1 MTFWSVAETVFIGPL
16 KLVFEIIFQLTNEL
30 VENPGLSII
39 VLSLL
44 MNVLVLPLYRRA
56 DAMQEQSRDVEA
68 KLHDGVAHIKK
79 TFSGDERMMILQ
91 AYYRQNNYKPTDVL
105 HGSAS
110 LLLEIPFFMAAYQ
123 FLSHLSTLNGA
134 SLGPIND
141 LGAPDGLLSIGGLT
155 INLLPVLMTLINV
168 ISSALYLKGFPLKT
182 KIQLYGMAAFFLVFL
197 YTSPAG
203 LVFYWTLNNVFSL
216 VKNIFYKI
224 KNPQKVLRVLL
235 SVLGIAAAVSAA
247 FAGELG
253 IPKAWGALLAVG
265 LLLQL
270 PLLVA
275 IIKNNVKWRPNMKWP
290 APNRKLFLVGALF
303 LAVFIGL
310 TIPTTYIAASPQEFV
325 DINHFH
331 HPLWY
336 VVSSV
341 GFAAGT
347 FLVWVGVFYWL
358 ATPKGKVLF
367 ERILWVLCG
376 VAAVNYMFFGTNLG
390 NLSAALVYDTGV
402 RFTVYECVMNA
413 VVLCAL
419 AAVLY
424 FAVIHWTKVVRVIL
438 LTATL
443 ALVVMS
449 AVNAFTISRSVG
461 ELKSGK
467 RVNENAPHF
476 ELSQEGQNVVVIM
489 LDRALGELVPYL
501 VAEKPELKEAFDGFT
516 YYSNVISFGGNT
528 NFGVPP
534 TMGGYE
540 YTPVE
545 MNKRQN
551 ELLKDKH
558 NESLKVMPSVFSQHG
573 YNVTVCDAPYA
584 NYTWVPDMSIYD
596 DIPNVNTYITKGY
609 FGTPE
614 MKERTIQNNYRNFFC
629 FSLMKSMP
637 LCMQSGMY
645 SGGTYNQA
653 KASGSTST
661 TQARDGYSRAEGL
674 SQTFMDPY
682 TTLCNMNAMTKITEE
697 NEKNFLFFFNDV
709 THESM
714 LLKEPEYVP
723 SETVDNTVYD
733 QEHMDRFTVDGK
745 TITIEDDVDMAHYQT
760 NMAALLELGKWFD
773 YLRENGVYDNTKIIL
788 VADHGSSLWLMKNE
802 LNLGYLDVGR
812 VFPLLMVKDYNAT
825 GFTVSEEFM
834 THADVP
840 TLAFKDAIDNPVN
853 PFTGKPINSAEKTAH
868 DQFIIE
874 SSEWDVNV
882 NNGNTFIPS
891 GWYSVSSDIWDK
903 NDWEYYPEAVVLKEH
918 AMPQE

>member
-1 MTFWSVAETVFIGPL
+1 MTFWSIAETVFIGPL

-30 VENPGLSII
+30 VNHPGLSII

-56 DAMQEQSRDVEA
+56 DAMQEQARDVEA
-68 KLHDGVAHIKK
+68 KLHDGVAHIKQ

-105 HGSAS
+105 HGSVS

-123 FLSHLSTLNGA
+123 FLSHLETLNGA
-134 SLGPIND
+134 SLGPIAD
-141 LGAPDGLLSIGGLT
+141 LGSPDGLLVIGGITL
-155 INLLPVLMTLINV
+155 NLLPILMTLVNV

-182 KIQLYGMAAFFLVFL
+182 KIQLYGMALFFLVFL

-216 VKNIFYKI
+216 VKNIFYKL
-224 KNPQKVLRVLL
+224 KNPQKVLRILL
-235 SVLGIAAAVSAA
+235 SVLGVGAAVSSA
-247 FAGELG
+247 FAGQLG
-253 IPKAWGALLAVG
+253 IPKAWGALIVIG
-265 LLLQL
+265 VLLQL
-270 PLLVA
+270 PLVIAVLKA
-275 IIKNNVKWRPNMKWP
+275 NVKWQFKGEWP

-310 TIPTTYIAASPQEFV
+310 TIPTTYLAASPQEFV

-336 VVSSV
+336 VVSSAGMAV
-341 GFAAGT
+341 GT

-376 VAAVNYMFFGTNLG
+376 VATMNYMFFGTNLG
-390 NLSAALVYDTGV
+390 NLSAALVYDTAV
-402 RFTVYECVMNA
+402 SFTAYEIVMNLA
-413 VVLCAL
+413 VLGVL

-424 FAVIHWTKVVRVIL
+424 FAIVHWAKAVRAIL
-438 LTATL
+438 IAATL

-449 AVNAFTISRSVG
+449 TVNLFTVGRSVG

-467 RVNENAPHF
+467 RVNESVPRF
-476 ELSQEGQNVVVIM
+476 ELSQDGQNVVVIM
-489 LDRALGELVPYL
+489 LDRALGEVVPFLVN
-501 VAEKPELKEAFDGFT
+501 EKPELKEAFDGFT
-516 YYSNVISFGGNT
+516 YYSNVISYGGNT

-545 MNKRQN
+545 MNKREN
-551 ELLKDKH
+551 ESLKEKH
-558 NESLKVMPSVFSQHG
+558 NESLKVMPALFAQNG

-584 NYTWVPDMSIYD
+584 NYAWVPDMSIYD
-596 DIPNVNTYITKGY
+596 EYPTIQKYITKGY

-614 MKERTIQNNYRNFFC
+614 MKERTIQNNHRNFFC
-629 FSLMKSMP
+629 FSLMKAMP

-653 KASGSTST
+653 QVQGVST
-661 TQARDGYSRAEGL
+661 TQTREGVSRSEGL

-682 TTLCNMNAMTKITEE
+682 TTLCNLKTMTHITEGGE
-697 NEKNFLFFFNDV
+697 DNFLFFFNDV

-714 LLKEPEYVP
+714 LLKEPEYEPAEV
-723 SETVDNTVYD
+723 VDNTAFD
-733 QEHMDRFTVDGK
+733 EANTDRFTVNGQ
-745 TITIEDDVDMAHYQT
+745 TLNIVEDADMTHYQT
-760 NMAALLELGKWFD
+760 NMAALLQLGKWFD

-788 VADHGSSLWLMKNE
+788 VADHGSGLWLLPNE

-825 GFTVSEEFM
+825 GFTTSDEFM
-834 THADVP
+834 TQADVP
-840 TLAFKDAIDNPVN
+840 TIAFDGAIENPVN
-853 PFTGKPINSAEKTAH
+853 PFTGKPINNAEKTAH
-868 DQFIIE
+868 DQFIIA
-874 SSEWDVNV
+874 SDDWDVNV
-882 NNGNTFIPS
+882 NNGNSFLPS
-891 GWYSVSSDIWDK
+891 GWYAVTSDIWDK
-903 NDWEYYPEAVVLKEH
+903 SDWEFYSEETVLKEH
-918 AMPQE
+918 KAP